1 MKRGRITSLLEA
13 YTVRV
18 NWEGC
23 TREGEGA
30 RVVRALLREETR
42 ELEGRTRKLKGR
54 ARGRRPAILKGR
66 AREEKLLRLLFGY
79 EISCSDLYKIE
90 TEYKGARL

>member
-23 TREGEGA
+23 TREGKGA

-42 ELEGRTRKLKGR
+42 ELKGR

-66 AREEKLLRLLFGY
+66 AQEEKLLRLLFGY

>member
-23 TREGEGA
+23 TREGKGA

-42 ELEGRTRKLKGR
+42 ELKGR

-66 AREEKLLRLLFGY
+66 VQEEKLLRLLFGY